1 MTPMQVVNPAP
12 IAPEGGQPASRRVV
26 YLLGAGATQG
36 AIDFA
41 GSSANLLMSGLT
53 NRLLGG
59 MREEYM
65 KNFTGHPGM
74 KRLVN
79 DVVNTSTDFEHL
91 LTFLEDTPSL
101 PYRKFAAA
109 LKTVFS
115 AVLRAELEGVTGDLD
130 GRQSALYAAL
140 VDMHQV
146 EGAGES
152 LAGFVTLNYDSFL
165 EHAIQQTVG
174 RGVDYG
180 VNIRDA
186 GSGDDQPIPV
196 LKLHGSF
203 SWRHTWPLEVT
214 EEMAAGRWIPP
225 GIRKAKVEYPFNAIW
240 GAARELLDCDVLRV
254 IGCNLGPNDW
264 DLVSLLFSTMHGR
277 EAIGPYEVEVIG
289 RPRTASRI
297 ARQFPYLN
305 VRSLLQ
311 VDGVGRQLI
320 AEVLGREPTD
330 FLDLDEPDQ
339 QTAIENAN
347 SNIANPFEHW
357 LRLKGE
363 LMLRDLSSIETPRGL
378 FTDFVEASS

>member
-1 MTPMQVVNPAP
+1 MQVVDPAP
-12 IAPEGGQPASRRVV
+12 IAPGSSQSGARRVV

-36 AIDFA
+36 AIHFA
-41 GSSANLLMSGLT
+41 GSTASLIMPGLID
-53 NRLLGG
+53 RLLGG
-59 MREEYM
+59 MREEYL
-65 KNFTGHPGM
+65 KHFPSHPGM

-101 PYRKFAAA
+101 PYQQFAEL

-115 AVLRAELEGVTGDLD
+115 AVLRAELEEVTRDLD
-130 GRQSALYAAL
+130 GRHSTLYAAL

-152 LAGFVTLNYDSFL
+152 LAGFLTLNYDSFL
-165 EHAIQQTVG
+165 EHAIEQKVG

-180 VNIRDA
+180 VQVRNA
-186 GSGDDQPIPV
+186 GSGDHPIPV

-203 SWRHTWPLEVT
+203 SRRHTWPLEVT
-214 EEMAAGRWIPP
+214 EEMDPGRWIPP
-225 GIRKAKVEYPFNAIW
+225 GIRKAKAEYPFNAIW

-277 EAIGPYEVEVIG
+277 ESAGPYKVEVIG

-297 ARQFPYLN
+297 AMEFPYLN
-305 VRSLLQ
+305 VRSLLE
-311 VDGVGRQLI
+311 VDGVGPQFI

-330 FLDLDEPDQ
+330 FLELDEPDRR
-339 QTAIENAN
+339 TAIENAN

-363 LMLRDLSSIETPRGL
+363 LMLSDLSSIETPRGL
-378 FTDFVEASS
+378 FNDFVEVSS